1 MSWYGASV
9 SFGSYLTH
17 FFAFT
22 LKNWQSEVQ
31 HLLLLVFLTSFLILG
46 EFGVQGQR
54 GPEGGSTPSHRE
66 AAEREGGTRTAELT
80 AGWRKQSPAHP
91 IRS

>member
-1 MSWYGASV
+1 
-9 SFGSYLTH
+9 
-17 FFAFT
+17 
-22 LKNWQSEVQ
+22 
-31 HLLLLVFLTSFLILG
+31 LVFLTSSLIPG